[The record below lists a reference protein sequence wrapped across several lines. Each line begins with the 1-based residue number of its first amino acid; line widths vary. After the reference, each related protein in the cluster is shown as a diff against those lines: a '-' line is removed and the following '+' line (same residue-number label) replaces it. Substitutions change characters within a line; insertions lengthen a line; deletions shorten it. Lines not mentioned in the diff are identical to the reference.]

1 MVGPTCVLQGLF
13 YKSLLSQ
20 GFINIFPVMDF
31 IDTHAHLDILPLTE
45 DQSGVISRA
54 EKAGVHQVI
63 TIGIDL
69 ASSRKNLELAKQF
82 PQVYAAVGIHPHD
95 TKGASSD
102 EYKELLKLAATPK
115 VVAWGEI
122 GLDFVKE
129 YSPRDIQRKA
139 FRQQIQMA
147 KQVDL
152 PVIIHNRGAHAETV
166 HILREEAFGALR
178 GVMHCFSGDVKVA
191 KQVLDLGFF
200 ISVTGIITFS
210 NAKVVKEVVRYVPLE
225 RLLIET
231 DSPFLSPVPYRGKPN
246 EPARVIHVAEE
257 IARIKKTPLE
267 EIAQCTSDNARGL
280 FRLPVP

>member
-1 MVGPTCVLQGLF
+1 M
-13 YKSLLSQ
+13 
-20 GFINIFPVMDF
+20 NNFPAPDF
-31 IDTHAHLDILPLTE
+31 IDTHVHLDIPPLAG
-45 DQSGVISRA
+45 DQSGAISRA
-54 EKAGVHQVI
+54 EKAGVRQVI

-69 ASSRKNLELAKQF
+69 ASSKENVELSEQF

-95 TKGASSD
+95 AKGASD
-102 EYKELLKLAATPK
+102 EIYKELLELAGIPN

-129 YSPRDIQRKA
+129 YSPRDIQLKA

-152 PVIIHNRGAHAETV
+152 PIIIHDRDAHIETV
-166 HILREEAFGALR
+166 EILREEAAGTLR
-178 GVMHCFSGDVKVA
+178 GVMHCFSGDVEVA
-191 KQVLDLGFF
+191 RKVLDLGFF
-200 ISVTGIITFS
+200 ISVTGVVTFPK
-210 NAKVVKEVVRYVPLE
+210 AQVVKDVVRYVPLE
-225 RLLIET
+225 HLLIET

-257 IARIKKTPLE
+257 IARIKE
-267 EIAQCTSDNARGL
+267 VSIQEVAQCTSANARDL

>member
-1 MVGPTCVLQGLF
+1 MNVYPGP
-13 YKSLLSQ
+13 
-20 GFINIFPVMDF
+20 DF
-31 IDTHAHLDILPLTE
+31 IDTHVHLDILPLAE
-45 DQSGVISRA
+45 DQPGAISRA
-54 EKAGVHQVI
+54 EKAGVRQII

-69 ASSRKNLELAKQF
+69 ASSKKSLELAQQF
-82 PQVYAAVGIHPHD
+82 PHVYAAVGIHPHD
-95 TKGASSD
+95 AKGASD
-102 EYKELLKLAATPK
+102 EVYKELLELAGIPN

-129 YSPRDIQRKA
+129 YSPRDIQRKV

-147 KQVDL
+147 GQVDL
-152 PVIIHNRGAHAETV
+152 PIIIHNRDAHVETV
-166 HILREEAFGALR
+166 KILREEATGALR
-178 GVMHCFSGDVKVA
+178 GVMHCFSGNTKVA

-200 ISVTGIITFS
+200 ISVTGIITFPK
-210 NAKVVKEVVRYVPLE
+210 AEVVKEVVRYVPLE

-257 IARIKKTPLE
+257 IARIKEMPLE
-267 EIAQCTSDNARGL
+267 EIARCTSANARDL

>member
-1 MVGPTCVLQGLF
+1 M
-13 YKSLLSQ
+13 
-20 GFINIFPVMDF
+20 NIFPGLDF
-31 IDTHAHLDILPLTE
+31 IDTHAHLDIPPLSE
-45 DQSGVISRA
+45 DQPGAISRA
-54 EKAGVHQVI
+54 EKAGVCQII

-69 ASSRKNLELAKQF
+69 ASSKKSFELAERF

-95 TKGASSD
+95 AKGASD
-102 EYKELLKLAATPK
+102 EVYKELLELAVIPN

-129 YSPRDIQRKA
+129 YSPRDIQRKV

-147 KQVDL
+147 GQVDL
-152 PVIIHNRGAHAETV
+152 PIIIHNRDAHVETV
-166 HILREEAFGALR
+166 EILREETAGTLR

-200 ISVTGIITFS
+200 ISVTGVVTFPK
-210 NAKVVKEVVRYVPLE
+210 AKVVKEVVRYVPLE

-246 EPARVIHVAEE
+246 EPARVVHVAEE
-257 IARIKKTPLE
+257 IARIKEVPLE
-267 EIAQCTSDNARGL
+267 EVAQCTSANARDL
-280 FRLPVP
+280 FRLPAP

>member
-1 MVGPTCVLQGLF
+1 MNVYPGP
-13 YKSLLSQ
+13 
-20 GFINIFPVMDF
+20 DF
-31 IDTHAHLDILPLTE
+31 IDTHAHLDILPLAE
-45 DQSGVISRA
+45 DQPGAISRA
-54 EKAGVHQVI
+54 EKAGVRQII

-69 ASSRKNLELAKQF
+69 ASSKKSLGLAQQF

-95 TKGASSD
+95 AKGASD
-102 EYKELLKLAATPK
+102 EVYKELLELAGISN

-129 YSPRDIQRKA
+129 YSPRDIQRDA

-147 KQVDL
+147 GQVDL
-152 PVIIHNRGAHAETV
+152 PIIIHNRDAHIETV
-166 HILREEAFGALR
+166 EILREEAAGALR
-178 GVMHCFSGDVKVA
+178 GVMHCFSGDTKVA

-200 ISVTGIITFS
+200 ISVTGIITFPK
-210 NAKVVKEVVRYVPLE
+210 AEVVKDVVRYVPLE

-246 EPARVIHVAEE
+246 EPARVVHVAEE
-257 IARIKKTPLE
+257 IARIKEMPLE
-267 EIAQCTSDNARGL
+267 EVARCTSANARDL

>member
-1 MVGPTCVLQGLF
+1 VPCRV
-13 YKSLLSQ
+13 YSIINRLLSQ
-20 GFINIFPVMDF
+20 SFINIFPAMDL
-31 IDTHAHLDILPLTE
+31 IDTHVHLDIPPLAD

-54 EKAGVHQVI
+54 EKTGVRQVI

-69 ASSRKNLELAKQF
+69 VSSRKNLELAEQF

-95 TKGASSD
+95 TKGALSNV
-102 EYKELLKLAATPK
+102 YKELLKLAVSPK

-147 KQVDL
+147 EQVDL
-152 PVIIHNRGAHAETV
+152 PIIIHNRGADAETV
-166 HILREEAFGALR
+166 HILREESSGALR

-191 KQVLDLGFF
+191 RQVLDLGFF
-200 ISVTGIITFS
+200 ISVTGIVTFP
-210 NAKVVKEVVRYVPLE
+210 NAKVVKEVVRYVPFE
-225 RLLIET
+225 RMLIET

-257 IARIKKTPLE
+257 IARIKNMPLE